1 MSTKYA
7 KQATTRIVFIIYPG
21 VTLLDVTGPAQVFSS
36 ANSELANSELS
47 HSESGYDIIIASTSG
62 GLIVTDTGLKLDTE
76 AISNLSDQYIDTIVV
91 AGGGGVFEA
100 SEQGD
105 VVAWLRQHMNKARRT
120 VSTCMG
126 VFLTAETGLLG
137 NRNVTTHW
145 RWCDE
150 LQKKYPLLNVVPE
163 PIYIKEG
170 NYASSA
176 GVTSGID
183 LALSLVQ
190 DDYGRGLALAIA
202 KNLVLYL
209 KRVGGQSQFSS
220 LLQSQS
226 SEPSNRFGQLNT
238 WISDHLGSDLSNEV
252 LAKKVGMSE
261 RSFSRQY
268 ATHVGQTPAKAVE
281 IFRFEKA
288 KRLLETT
295 NTSVKVVSTNCGFND
310 YERMRRTFVRHIGV
324 SPLEYRQRFGR

>member
-7 KQATTRIVFIIYPG
+7 KPALKRIVFIIYPS

-36 ANSELANSELS
+36 ANTELNDSG
-47 HSESGYDIIIASTSG
+47 SGYEIIIASTSG
-62 GLIVTDTGLKLDTE
+62 GLIETDTGLKIETE
-76 AISNLSDQYIDTIVV
+76 AISSLSSQSIDTIVV

-105 VVAWLRQHMNKARRT
+105 VVIWLRQHMNKARRT

-137 NRNVTTHW
+137 NRKVTTHW

-150 LQKKYPLLNVVPE
+150 LQQQYPDLDVVSE

-183 LALSLVQ
+183 LALSLVE

-220 LLQSQS
+220 LLLSQS
-226 SEPSNRFGQLNT
+226 SECSDRFAQLNV
-238 WISDHLGSDLSNEV
+238 WISVNLSLNLSNEI

-268 ATHVGQTPAKAVE
+268 AAHAGQTPAKAVE
-281 IFRFEKA
+281 IFRFEEA

-295 NTSVKVVSTNCGFND
+295 DTSVKVVSSGCGFKD
-310 YERMRRTFVRHIGV
+310 YERMRRTFIRQIGV
-324 SPLEYRQRFGR
+324 SPMEYRQRFGR

>member
-7 KQATTRIVFIIYPG
+7 KSTPKRIVFIIYPG

-36 ANSELANSELS
+36 ANTELAGSEP
-47 HSESGYDIIIASTSG
+47 GYEIIIASTSG
-62 GLIVTDTGLKLDTE
+62 GLIETDTGLKIETE
-76 AISNLSDQYIDTIVV
+76 AISGLPGHSIDTIMV

-100 SEQGD
+100 SQQGD
-105 VVAWLRQHMNKARRT
+105 IVAWLCRHMTKARRT

-137 NRNVTTHW
+137 NRKVTTHW

-150 LQKKYPLLNVVPE
+150 LQQKYPELDVVSE

-183 LALSLVQ
+183 LALSLVE

-220 LLQSQS
+220 LLLTQS
-226 SEPSNRFGQLNT
+226 SERSDRFGPLNV
-238 WISDHLGSDLSNEV
+238 WISAHLDSNLSNEI

-268 ATHVGQTPAKAVE
+268 AAHIGQTPAKAVE
-281 IFRFEKA
+281 IFRFEAA

-295 NTSVKVVSTNCGFND
+295 ATSVKVVSTDCGFKD
-310 YERMRRTFVRHIGV
+310 YERMRRTFIRHIGV
-324 SPLEYRQRFGR
+324 SPMEYRQRFGR

>member
-7 KQATTRIVFIIYPG
+7 KPESKRVVFIIYPG

-36 ANSELANSELS
+36 ANSEISNRELS
-47 HSESGYDIIIASTSG
+47 HSESGYDIVIASTRG
-62 GLIVTDTGLKLDTE
+62 GLIVTDTGLKIDTE
-76 AISNLSDQYIDTIVV
+76 AISELPDQPIDTIVV

-105 VVAWLRQHMNKARRT
+105 IVAWLRQHMNKARRT

-150 LQKKYPLLNVVPE
+150 LQQQYPELNVVPE
-163 PIYIKEG
+163 PIFIKEG

-183 LALSLVQ
+183 LALSLVE

-220 LLQSQS
+220 LLLSQT
-226 SEPSNRFGQLNT
+226 SEPSNRFGKLND
-238 WISDHLGSDLSNEV
+238 WISDHLGSDLNNEV

-310 YERMRRTFVRHIGV
+310 YERMRRTFVRQIGV
-324 SPLEYRQRFGR
+324 SPMEYRQRFGR

>member
-1 MSTKYA
+1 MSTKSA
-7 KQATTRIVFIIYPG
+7 NQIIRRVIFIIYPG

-36 ANSELANSELS
+36 ANSEMAD
-47 HSESGYDIIIASTSG
+47 SESGYDIVIASASG
-62 GLIVTDTGLKLDTE
+62 GLIATDTGLKIDTE
-76 AISNLSDQYIDTIVV
+76 AMSELSDQPIDTIVV
-91 AGGGGVFEA
+91 AGGRGVFEA

-105 VVAWLRQHMNKARRT
+105 AVIWLQQHMKTARRT

-137 NRNVTTHW
+137 NRKVTTHW

-150 LQKKYPLLNVVPE
+150 LQQKYPDLNVVPE

-183 LALSLVQ
+183 LALSLVE
-190 DDYGRGLALAIA
+190 DDYGRGLALAVA

-220 LLQSQS
+220 LLLSQS
-226 SEPSNRFGQLNT
+226 SEPSNRFGKLND
-238 WISDHLGSDLSNEV
+238 WISEHLDSDLSNEA
-252 LAKKVGMSE
+252 LAKRVDMSE

-268 ATHVGQTPAKAVE
+268 AAHVGQTPAKAVE

-295 NTSVKVVSTNCGFND
+295 NSSVKVVSTDCGFND

-324 SPLEYRQRFGR
+324 SPMEYRQRFGR